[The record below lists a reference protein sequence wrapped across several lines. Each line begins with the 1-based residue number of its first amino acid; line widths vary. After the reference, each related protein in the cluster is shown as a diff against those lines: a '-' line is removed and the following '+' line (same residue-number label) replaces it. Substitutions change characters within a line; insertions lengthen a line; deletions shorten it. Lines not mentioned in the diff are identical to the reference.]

1 MQVMHIPGGDVVA
14 VMEAKEVV
22 LAEVALTRYVGGNPD
37 SNLAVR
43 MMQAFVTANEE
54 AARRT
59 EEAAEGGEVAASA

>member
-1 MQVMHIPGGDVVA
+1 MQIMHIPGGDVVA

-22 LAEVALTRYVGGNPD
+22 LAEVALMRYVGGNPD

-54 AARRT
+54 AERRAK
-59 EEAAEGGEVAASA
+59 EAGEGGEAASA